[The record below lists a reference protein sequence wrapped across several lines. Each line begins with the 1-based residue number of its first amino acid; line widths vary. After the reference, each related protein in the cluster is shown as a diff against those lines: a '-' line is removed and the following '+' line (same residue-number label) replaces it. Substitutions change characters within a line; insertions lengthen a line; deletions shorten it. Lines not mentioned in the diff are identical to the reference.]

1 MDLMTLVLFVLGFVL
16 LTVGAYLLVRGAS
29 DLAETLGI
37 SRLVVGLTV
46 VAFGTSAPELAVNL
60 QSAWTGQ
67 PDIAV
72 GNVVG
77 SNILNILLVLGVAAV
92 IAPLGVHKRLI
103 QLEVPL
109 MIGVSILLLLLSLD
123 GTLSRW
129 EGLLLASGLVFYT
142 IFALIKERK
151 TGEPPLDAEKTLEE
165 SDKGSYSGSEKSG
178 EQISESVRLAP
189 RFLVPKYLSEKRY
202 NLLIQLIFI
211 IVGLGLLVLGSQ
223 WLVNGAVSMAEYFGI
238 SKLIISLTII
248 SIGTSLPE
256 LATVVIG
263 SLRGEQELV
272 VGNVVG
278 SNLFNILLVLGFT
291 SLVSP
296 IGVPPE
302 AIVFHMPVM
311 IAVAVACLPIFFT
324 DYLIERWEGGLFL
337 AYYVAYTLYLVL
349 NASQHEALSTFSA
362 VMLWFVMPITVVTL
376 VVFVWQSLKK
386 APPTSNG

>member
-1 MDLMTLVLFVLGFVL
+1 MDLITLVLFVLGFVL
-16 LTVGAYLLVRGAS
+16 LTVGADLLVRGAS
-29 DLAETLGI
+29 DLADTLGI
-37 SRLVVGLTV
+37 SRLVVGLTI

-129 EGLLLASGLVFYT
+129 EGLLLTSGLVFYT
-142 IFALIKERK
+142 IFALRKERQ
-151 TGEPPLDAEKTLEE
+151 TGEPPLDAEKIPEE
-165 SDKGSYSGSEKSG
+165 SDKGSGSEKSG
-178 EQISESVRLAP
+178 GQISESVGLVR
-189 RFLVPKYLSEKRY
+189 RFLVPKLLSEKLY
-202 NLLIQLIFI
+202 NILIQLIFI
-211 IVGLGLLVLGSQ
+211 IVGLGLLVQGSQ
-223 WLVNGAVSMAEYFGI
+223 WLVDGAVSMAEYFGI
-238 SKLIISLTII
+238 SKLIIGLTII

-256 LATVVIG
+256 LATVVVG

-291 SLVSP
+291 SLVLP
-296 IGVPPE
+296 LGVPPE

-362 VMLWFVMPITVVTL
+362 VMLWFVIPITMVTL
-376 VVFVWQSLKK
+376 IGFVWQFLKK